1 MLLRVVFWVKNDPFS
16 IVRMVRTNH
25 RWLVRLG
32 WPLKRKVTDDTES
45 LDQALSKRG
54 QPRTG

>member
-1 MLLRVVFWVKNDPFS
+1 
-16 IVRMVRTNH
+16 MVRTNH

-45 LDQALSKRG
+45 LD
-54 QPRTG
+54 